1 MGNKQK
7 IVIVGAGF
15 GGLNLVKRLDKNLWD
30 IVIIDK
36 NNYHSFPPLFYQ
48 VATSGLDAPS
58 ISFPLRREMRK
69 ERL

>member
-30 IVIIDK
+30 IVISTGTITI
-36 NNYHSFPPLFYQ
+36 HFLHC
-48 VATSGLDAPS
+48 S
-58 ISFPLRREMRK
+58 IK
-69 ERL
+69 